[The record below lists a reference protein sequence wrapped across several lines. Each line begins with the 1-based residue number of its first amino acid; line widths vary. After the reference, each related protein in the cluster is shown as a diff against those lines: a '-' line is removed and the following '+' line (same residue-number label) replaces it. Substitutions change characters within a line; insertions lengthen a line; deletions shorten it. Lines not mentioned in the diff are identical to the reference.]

1 MRMFVVNQK
10 DMNTSSHTV
19 WLFCR
24 VIDNFGDIGVSWRL
38 AKQLQQEQQMHVVL
52 WVDDVQAL
60 QALLPEVDVL
70 AQYAC
75 YEDITVV
82 QWQDALVG
90 ELLLKT
96 PAADVVI
103 ETFACD
109 VPAEV
114 RQWMVGKPIVWLNL
128 EYLTAETWVDDV
140 HLLPSL
146 QGNGVKKCFFCPG
159 FSDKTGGVS
168 YEQALLSQERPVS
181 MEKQQQLR
189 QQFGLPSFADSVH
202 VYVFGYADAMWP
214 KWLRMW
220 MQGMQKTVVWLA
232 QGGLLA
238 DLQTHFPELQALQ
251 QVGDKVILQRVT
263 VCLVPFV
270 AQSDFDDV
278 LQAADVSVVRGEDSV
293 LRALW
298 QGRVFWWQ
306 IYRQEEHA
314 HHIKLHAFW
323 QRCKEHVQGLQAACF
338 DDVWKAHQALSDEL
352 NGVRVLHESERA
364 QAWEAVM
371 QHQAVLMA
379 VLQAWREQ
387 LWQQQSLAT
396 QLANFMRLQL
406 K

>member
-1 MRMFVVNQK
+1 MNQK

-114 RQWMVGKPIVWLNL
+114 RQWMMGKPIVWLNL
-128 EYLTAETWVDDV
+128 EYLTAEAWVDDV

-146 QGNGVKKCFFCPG
+146 QNNGVKKYFFCPG

-168 YEQALLSQERPVS
+168 YEQALMSQERPVS

-251 QVGDKVILQRVT
+251 QVGDKVILQQVT

-270 AQSDFDDV
+270 AQSEFDDV

-306 IYRQEEHA
+306 IYRQDEHA

-323 QRCKEHVQGLQAACF
+323 HRCLDNMKGLQAACF
-338 DDVWKAHQALSDEL
+338 DGVWTAHQALSDEL

-364 QAWEAVM
+364 QAWEVVM
-371 QHQAVLMA
+371 QHQAELMA

-396 QLANFMRLQL
+396 QLANFIRLQL

>member
-1 MRMFVVNQK
+1 MFVVSQK

-38 AKQLQQEQQMHVVL
+38 AKQLQQEQQMRVVL
-52 WVDDVQAL
+52 WVDDVHAL
-60 QALLPEVDVL
+60 QALLPEVGVH
-70 AQYAC
+70 AEYAC
-75 YEDITVV
+75 YEGITVV
-82 QWQDALVG
+82 SWREPLVS

-96 PAADVVI
+96 PVADVVI

-109 VPAEV
+109 VPEEV

-128 EYLTAETWVDDV
+128 EYLTAEAWVDDV

-146 QGNGVKKCFFCPG
+146 QGNGVKKYFFCPG

-168 YEQALLSQERPVS
+168 YEQALLSQERPVN
-181 MEKQQQLR
+181 MQKQQQLR
-189 QQFGLPSFADSVH
+189 RQYGLPSCADSVH
-202 VYVFGYADAMWP
+202 VYVFGYADAMWR

-220 MQGMQKTVVWLA
+220 IQGKQQTVVWLA
-232 QGGLLA
+232 QGGILV
-238 DLQTHFPELQALQ
+238 DLQTHFPELNALQ
-251 QVGDKVILQRVT
+251 QVGDKVNLQQVT

-306 IYRQEEHA
+306 IYRQEDHA

-323 QRCKEHVQGLQAACF
+323 QRCKEHVQDLQAACF
-338 DDVWKAHQALSDEL
+338 DDVWTAHQALSDEL

-364 QAWEAVM
+364 QAWEEVM
-371 QHQAVLMA
+371 QHQAELMT

-396 QLANFMRLQL
+396 QLANFIRLQL

>member
-1 MRMFVVNQK
+1 
-10 DMNTSSHTV
+10 MNTKTHTV

-38 AKQLQQEQQMHVVL
+38 ARQLQQEQGLQVVL

-60 QALLPEVDVL
+60 QSLLPAADVS
-70 AQYAC
+70 ARHAC
-75 YEDITVV
+75 YEGITVL
-82 QWQDALVG
+82 QWCDALVA
-90 ELLLKT
+90 ELMQDV
-96 PAADVVI
+96 PVADVVI

-109 VPAEV
+109 VPDAV
-114 RQWMVGKPIVWLNL
+114 RLWMVDKPILWLNL

-146 QGNGVKKCFFCPG
+146 QGNGVKKYFFCPG

-168 YEQALLSQERPVS
+168 YEQALLAQERPVNS
-181 MEKQQQLR
+181 EKQLQLR
-189 QQFGLPSFADSVH
+189 QQYGLPSFADSVH

-220 MQGMQKTVVWLA
+220 RHGAQKTVVWLA

-238 DLQTHFPELQALQ
+238 DLQNHFPELNDLQ
-251 QVGDKVILQRVT
+251 QVGDKVSLQQVT

-270 AQSDFDDV
+270 AQSEFDHV

-306 IYRQEEHA
+306 IYRQEENA
-314 HHIKLHAFW
+314 HHVKLQAFW
-323 QRCKEHVQGLQAACF
+323 QRCRTHGQGLQAAY
-338 DDVWKAHQALSDEL
+338 
-352 NGVRVLHESERA
+352 HEAKHCTVSI
-364 QAWEAVM
+364 
-371 QHQAVLMA
+371 
-379 VLQAWREQ
+379 
-387 LWQQQSLAT
+387 
-396 QLANFMRLQL
+396 L
-406 K
+406 KRFA

>member
-1 MRMFVVNQK
+1 
-10 DMNTSSHTV
+10 MNTKTHTV

-38 AKQLQQEQQMHVVL
+38 ARQLQQEQGLQVVL

-60 QALLPEVDVL
+60 QALLPEVDIQ
-70 AQYAC
+70 ARHAC
-75 YEDITVV
+75 YEGITVL
-82 QWQDALVG
+82 QWQEAFVTDLMQ
-90 ELLLKT
+90 ET
-96 PAADVVI
+96 PVADMVI

-109 VPAEV
+109 VPDAV
-114 RQWMVGKPIVWLNL
+114 RLWMVGKPILWLNL

-146 QGNGVKKCFFCPG
+146 QGNGVKKYFFCPG

-168 YEQALLSQERPVS
+168 YEQALLAQERPVNS
-181 MEKQQQLR
+181 EKQLQLR
-189 QQFGLPSFADSVH
+189 QQFGLPTFADSVH

-220 MQGMQKTVVWLA
+220 RDGTKKTVVWLA

-238 DLQTHFPELQALQ
+238 DLQNHFPELNALQ
-251 QVGDKVILQRVT
+251 QVGDKVCLQQVT
-263 VCLVPFV
+263 VCLVSFV
-270 AQSDFDDV
+270 AQSKFDQV
-278 LQAADVSVVRGEDSV
+278 LQAADMSVVRGEDSV

-306 IYRQEEHA
+306 IYRQEDNA
-314 HHIKLHAFW
+314 HHVKLQAFW
-323 QRCKEHVQGLQAACF
+323 QRCQTHGQGLQAVCDEA
-338 DDVWKAHQALSDEL
+338 VWQAHQALSDEL
-352 NGVRVLHESERA
+352 NGVRELGDAERA
-364 QAWEAVM
+364 QAWTTVL
-371 QHQAVLMA
+371 QQQAQLMA
-379 VLQAWREQ
+379 VLQMWRAQ

>member
-1 MRMFVVNQK
+1 
-10 DMNTSSHTV
+10 MNTKTPTV

-38 AKQLQQEQQMHVVL
+38 AKQLQQEQGLQVVL
-52 WVDDVQAL
+52 WVDDMRAL
-60 QALLPEVDVL
+60 QALVPAADVH
-70 AQYAC
+70 AQHAC
-75 YEDITVV
+75 CEGIRVLW
-82 QWQDALVG
+82 WQEALVADLMQ
-90 ELLLKT
+90 EA

-103 ETFACD
+103 VTFACD
-109 VPAEV
+109 VPDAV
-114 RQWMVGKPIVWLNL
+114 RLWMVDKPTLWLNL
-128 EYLTAETWVDDV
+128 EYLTAETWVDEV

-146 QGNGVKKCFFCPG
+146 QGNGVKKYFFCPG

-168 YEQALLSQERPVS
+168 YEQALLAQERPVNI
-181 MEKQQQLR
+181 EKQQQLR
-189 QQFGLPSFADSVH
+189 QQLGLPEFADSVH

-220 MQGMQKTVVWLA
+220 KHGTKKTVIWLA
-232 QGGLLA
+232 QGRLLA
-238 DLQTHFPELQALQ
+238 DLQTHFPELNALQ
-251 QVGDKVILQRVT
+251 QVGDRVMLQQVT

-270 AQSDFDDV
+270 AQTEFDQV

-306 IYRQEEHA
+306 IYRQDNHA

-323 QRCKEHVQGLQAACF
+323 QRCKASVQGLQAAC
-338 DDVWKAHQALSDEL
+338 DADVWQAHQALSDEL
-352 NGVRVLHESERA
+352 NGVCELDEVERA
-364 QAWEAVM
+364 HAWAM
-371 QHQAVLMA
+371 
-379 VLQAWREQ
+379 VLQQQAELMTVLQMWRGQ
-387 LWQQQSLAT
+387 LWRQQSLAT

>member
-1 MRMFVVNQK
+1 
-10 DMNTSSHTV
+10 MNTKTHTV

-38 AKQLQQEQQMHVVL
+38 ARQLQQEQGLQVVL

-60 QALLPEVDVL
+60 QSLLPAADVS
-70 AQYAC
+70 ACHAC
-75 YEDITVV
+75 YEGITVL
-82 QWQDALVG
+82 QWRDALVADLMQ
-90 ELLLKT
+90 EV
-96 PAADVVI
+96 PVADVVI

-109 VPAEV
+109 VPDAV
-114 RQWMVGKPIVWLNL
+114 RLWMVDKPILWLNL

-146 QGNGVKKCFFCPG
+146 QGNGVKKYFFCPG

-168 YEQALLSQERPVS
+168 YEQALLAQERPVNS
-181 MEKQQQLR
+181 EKQLQLR
-189 QQFGLPSFADSVH
+189 QQYGLPSFADSVH

-220 MQGMQKTVVWLA
+220 RHGAQKTVVWLA

-238 DLQTHFPELQALQ
+238 DLQNHFPELNALQ
-251 QVGDKVILQRVT
+251 QVGDKVSLQQVT

-270 AQSDFDDV
+270 AQSEFDHV

-306 IYRQEEHA
+306 IYRQEDNA
-314 HHIKLHAFW
+314 HHIKLQAFW
-323 QRCKEHVQGLQAACF
+323 QRCRTHGQGLQAAC
-338 DDVWKAHQALSDEL
+338 DETVWQAHQALSDEL
-352 NGVRVLHESERA
+352 NGVRELDDVERA
-364 QAWEAVM
+364 QAWAMVL
-371 QHQAVLMA
+371 QQQAQLMA
-379 VLQAWREQ
+379 VLQMWRAQ

>member
-1 MRMFVVNQK
+1 
-10 DMNTSSHTV
+10 MNTKTHTV

-38 AKQLQQEQQMHVVL
+38 VRQLQQEQGLQVVL

-60 QALLPEVDVL
+60 QALLPEADVSTRH
-70 AQYAC
+70 AC
-75 YEDITVV
+75 YEGITVL
-82 QWQDALVG
+82 QWQEAHVTDLMQ
-90 ELLLKT
+90 ET

-109 VPAEV
+109 VPQAV
-114 RQWMVGKPIVWLNL
+114 RLWMVGKPILWLNL

-146 QGNGVKKCFFCPG
+146 QGNGVKKYFFCPG

-168 YEQALLSQERPVS
+168 YEQDLLAQERPVNS
-181 MEKQQQLR
+181 EKQLQLR
-189 QQFGLPSFADSVH
+189 QQFGLPTFVDSVH

-220 MQGMQKTVVWLA
+220 RDGTQKTVVWLA

-238 DLQTHFPELQALQ
+238 DLQNHFPELKALQ
-251 QVGDKVILQRVT
+251 QVGDKVSLQQVT

-270 AQSDFDDV
+270 AQSKFDQV

-306 IYRQEEHA
+306 IYRQEDNA
-314 HHIKLHAFW
+314 HHVKLQAFW
-323 QRCKEHVQGLQAACF
+323 QRCRTHGQGLQAAC
-338 DDVWKAHQALSDEL
+338 DETVWQAHQALSDEL
-352 NGVRVLHESERA
+352 NGVRELDDVERA
-364 QAWEAVM
+364 QAWTTVL
-371 QHQAVLMA
+371 QQQAQLMA
-379 VLQAWREQ
+379 VLQMWRAQ

>member
-1 MRMFVVNQK
+1 
-10 DMNTSSHTV
+10 MNTKTHTV

-38 AKQLQQEQQMHVVL
+38 ARQLQQEQGLQVVL

-60 QALLPEVDVL
+60 QSLLPAADVS
-70 AQYAC
+70 ARHAC
-75 YEDITVV
+75 YEGITVL
-82 QWQDALVG
+82 QWRDALVADLMQ
-90 ELLLKT
+90 EV
-96 PAADVVI
+96 PVADVVI

-109 VPAEV
+109 VPDAV
-114 RQWMVGKPIVWLNL
+114 RLWMVDKPILWLNL

-146 QGNGVKKCFFCPG
+146 QGNGVKKYFFCPG

-168 YEQALLSQERPVS
+168 YEQALLTQERPVNS
-181 MEKQQQLR
+181 EKQLQLR
-189 QQFGLPSFADSVH
+189 QQYGLPSCADSVH
-202 VYVFGYADAMWP
+202 VYVFGYADAMWS

-220 MQGMQKTVVWLA
+220 RHGAQKTVVWLA

-238 DLQTHFPELQALQ
+238 GLQNHFPELNALQ
-251 QVGDKVILQRVT
+251 QVGDKVNLQQVM

-270 AQSDFDDV
+270 AQSEFDHV

-306 IYRQEEHA
+306 IYRQEDNA
-314 HHIKLHAFW
+314 HHVKLQAFW
-323 QRCKEHVQGLQAACF
+323 QRCRTHGQGLQAAC
-338 DDVWKAHQALSDEL
+338 DETVWQAHQALSDEL
-352 NGVRVLHESERA
+352 NGVRELDDVERA
-364 QAWEAVM
+364 QAWTTVL
-371 QHQAVLMA
+371 QQQAQLMA
-379 VLQAWREQ
+379 VLQMWRAQ

>member
-1 MRMFVVNQK
+1 MVNQK
-10 DMNTSSHTV
+10 EMITRTKTV

-38 AKQLQQEQQMHVVL
+38 AKQLQQEQQMRVVL

-75 YEDITVV
+75 YEGITVL
-82 QWQDALVG
+82 QWRDALVG

-103 ETFACD
+103 ETFACN
-109 VPAEV
+109 VPEKV

-146 QGNGVKKCFFCPG
+146 QGNGVKKYFFCPG

-168 YEQALLSQERPVS
+168 FEQALLSQERPVS

-220 MQGMQKTVVWLA
+220 MQGKQKTVVWLA
-232 QGGLLA
+232 QGGLLT
-238 DLQTHFPELQALQ
+238 DLQNHFPELQALQ
-251 QVGDKVILQRVT
+251 QVGDRVSLQQVT
-263 VCLVPFV
+263 LCLVPFV

-306 IYRQEEHA
+306 IYRQEDHA

-323 QRCKEHVQGLQAACF
+323 QRCKVHIQDLQAACF
-338 DDVWKAHQALSDEL
+338 DGVWKAHQALSDEL

-364 QAWEAVM
+364 QAWEVVM
-371 QHQAVLMA
+371 QHQAELMA

-396 QLANFMRLQL
+396 QLANFIRLQL

>member
-1 MRMFVVNQK
+1 
-10 DMNTSSHTV
+10 MNTKTHTV

-38 AKQLQQEQQMHVVL
+38 AKQLQQEQGLQVVL
-52 WVDDVQAL
+52 WVDDMRAL
-60 QALLPEVDVL
+60 QALVPAADVH
-70 AQYAC
+70 AQHAC
-75 YEDITVV
+75 CEGIRVLW
-82 QWQDALVG
+82 WQEALVADLMQ
-90 ELLLKT
+90 EA

-109 VPAEV
+109 VPEAV
-114 RQWMVGKPIVWLNL
+114 RQWMVGKPMLWLNL
-128 EYLTAETWVDDV
+128 EYLTAEAWADDV

-146 QGNGVKKCFFCPG
+146 QSNGVKKYFYCPG

-168 YEQALLSQERPVS
+168 YERGLLSQERPVNQ
-181 MEKQQQLR
+181 EKQQQLR
-189 QQFGLPSFADSVH
+189 QQYGLPAIADSVH

-220 MQGMQKTVVWLA
+220 MRGDKKTVVWFA
-232 QGGLLA
+232 QGSLLV
-238 DLQTHFPELQALQ
+238 DLQRQFPELQALQ
-251 QVGDKVILQRVT
+251 QVGDCVNVQQLT

-270 AQSDFDDV
+270 AQSEFDQV

-306 IYRQEEHA
+306 IYRQEDNA
-314 HHIKLHAFW
+314 HHVKLHAFW
-323 QRCKEHVQGLQAACF
+323 QRCKGHVQGLQAAC
-338 DDVWKAHQALSDEL
+338 DEVVWQAHQALSDEL
-352 NGVRVLHESERA
+352 NGVRELDETERE
-364 QAWEAVM
+364 QAWAAVL
-371 QHQAVLMA
+371 QQQAQLMA
-379 VLQAWREQ
+379 VLQLWRGQ

>member
-1 MRMFVVNQK
+1 
-10 DMNTSSHTV
+10 MNTKTHTV

-38 AKQLQQEQQMHVVL
+38 ARQLQQEQGLQVVL

-60 QALLPEVDVL
+60 QSLLPAADVSSRH
-70 AQYAC
+70 AC
-75 YEDITVV
+75 YEGITVL
-82 QWQDALVG
+82 QWRDALVA
-90 ELLLKT
+90 ELMQDV
-96 PAADVVI
+96 PVADVVI

-109 VPAEV
+109 VPDAV
-114 RQWMVGKPIVWLNL
+114 RLWMVDKPILWLNL

-146 QGNGVKKCFFCPG
+146 QGNGVRKYFFCPG

-168 YEQALLSQERPVS
+168 YEQALLAQERPVNS
-181 MEKQQQLR
+181 EKQLQLR
-189 QQFGLPSFADSVH
+189 QQYGLPSCADSVH

-220 MQGMQKTVVWLA
+220 RHGAQKTVVWLA

-238 DLQTHFPELQALQ
+238 DLKNHFPELNDLQ
-251 QVGDKVILQRVT
+251 QVGDKVSLQQVT

-270 AQSDFDDV
+270 AQSEFDHV

-306 IYRQEEHA
+306 IYRQEDNA
-314 HHIKLHAFW
+314 HHIKLQAFW
-323 QRCKEHVQGLQAACF
+323 QRCRAHGQGLQAAC
-338 DDVWKAHQALSDEL
+338 DETVWQAHQALSDEL
-352 NGVRVLHESERA
+352 NGVRELDDVERA
-364 QAWEAVM
+364 QAWTTVL
-371 QHQAVLMA
+371 QQQAQLMA
-379 VLQAWREQ
+379 VLQMWRAQ